1 MHIIKFFSILP
12 LNRPLNNAL
21 QTSGVPFVPLPKSFP
36 QIRLT
41 QHQPLVLLY
50 VCDDALFVR

>member
-1 MHIIKFFSILP
+1 MTAKVDRSDLV
-12 LNRPLNNAL
+12 LL
-21 QTSGVPFVPLPKSFP
+21 
-36 QIRLT
+36 RLT